1 MTAADKK
8 ILFTLLKT
16 TSDSLAGYA
25 SPEFS
30 GPEPEFSDDSAVSE
44 EISAGAPP
52 VQQFSGTA
60 ATVPAAQTPAENE
73 SGGLTLASIA
83 QKIVSCTRCGLCR
96 RRTNAVP
103 GMGTEHPF
111 VLVVGEGPGAEEDM
125 QGLPFVGPAGKL
137 LDKMLASISLDRR
150 TNCYIANIVKC
161 RPPNNRTPL
170 PEEAEACIPFLEA
183 QIHILKPK
191 MILAAGRTA
200 GQNLLKTDAPLSTLR
215 GRFYDYSGIPLLVT
229 YHPSALLRDE
239 SLKKPAWEDLKAFR
253 AKLSETAPDYAAGFA
268 KRS

>member
-1 MTAADKK
+1 MTAAEKK
-8 ILFTLLKT
+8 ILYTLLKT
-16 TSDSLAGYA
+16 ASDSLAGYN

-30 GPEPEFSDDSAVSE
+30 GKRPEFSDDRAKNVVTQTDLSALQS
-44 EISAGAPP
+44 
-52 VQQFSGTA
+52 
-60 ATVPAAQTPAENE
+60 VPDIKIPAEKT
-73 SGGLTLASIA
+73 SGGLTLTLIA
-83 QKIVSCTRCGLCR
+83 QKIISCTRCDLCK

-103 GMGTEHPF
+103 GTGTDHPF

-137 LDKMLASISLDRR
+137 LDKMLASISLDRH

-170 PEEAEACIPFLEA
+170 PEEADECIPFLEA
-183 QIHILKPK
+183 QIHMLKPK

-200 GQNLLKTDAPLSTLR
+200 GQNLLKTNDSLGTLR
-215 GRFYDYSGIPLLVT
+215 GRFYDYNGIPLLVT

-239 SLKKPAWEDLKAFR
+239 SLKRPAWEDLKTFR
-253 AKLSETAPDYAAGFA
+253 TKLSEIAPDYAANFV

>member
-1 MTAADKK
+1 MTAADKR
-8 ILFTLLKT
+8 IIYILLKT
-16 TSDSLAGYA
+16 ISDSLKGYD

-30 GPEPEFSDDSAVSE
+30 GSKMDFSDDQTGVE
-44 EISAGAPP
+44 
-52 VQQFSGTA
+52 A
-60 ATVPAAQTPAENE
+60 AQHSSSPLQTVPTVQTPAEKF
-73 SGGLTLASIA
+73 SGGLTLMSLV
-83 QKIVSCTRCGLCR
+83 QKIVSCTRCDLCK
-96 RRTNAVP
+96 RRTNVVP
-103 GMGTEHPF
+103 GMGPEHPF

-137 LDKMLASISLDRR
+137 LDKMLASISLDRH

-170 PEEAEACIPFLEA
+170 PGEADACIPFLEA

-200 GQNLLKTDAPLSTLR
+200 GQNLLKTNASLSTLR
-215 GRFYDYSGIPLLVT
+215 GNFYDYSGIPLLVT

-239 SLKKPAWEDLKAFR
+239 TLKRPAWEDLKTFR
-253 AKLSETAPDYAAGFA
+253 TKLSEISPDYAADSV
-268 KRS
+268 KQS

>member
-1 MTAADKK
+1 MTASDKK
-8 ILFTLLKT
+8 ILYILFKT
-16 TSDSLAGYA
+16 ASDSLTEYA
-25 SPEFS
+25 SPGFS
-30 GPEPEFSDDSAVSE
+30 GPEPEFSDDPAKDNAFFMDFQAEKHQIEKQIQGEQSE
-44 EISAGAPP
+44 E
-52 VQQFSGTA
+52 V
-60 ATVPAAQTPAENE
+60 
-73 SGGLTLASIA
+73 LTLASIV
-83 QKIVSCTRCGLCR
+83 QKVLSCSRCDLCK

-103 GMGTEHPF
+103 GTGSVNPC

-137 LDKMLASISLDRR
+137 LDKMLASISLDRN

-170 PEEAEACIPFLEA
+170 PAEADACIPFLEA
-183 QIHILKPK
+183 QIHILRPK

-200 GQNLLKTDAPLSTLR
+200 GQHLLKTETPLGQLR
-215 GRFYDYSGIPLLVT
+215 GRFYDYNGIPLLVT

-239 SLKKPAWEDLKAFR
+239 SLKRPAWEDLKIFR
-253 AKLSETAPDYAAGFA
+253 AKLSEIVPDYAAGFA

>member
-30 GPEPEFSDDSAVSE
+30 GQEPEFSDDLTVSE
-44 EISAGAPP
+44 VISAGAPP
-52 VQQFSGTA
+52 DQQLSGTA
-60 ATVPAAQTPAENE
+60 GQEAQIPAQNT

-103 GMGTEHPF
+103 GMGPEHPL

-200 GQNLLKTDAPLSTLR
+200 GQNLLKTDAPLGTLR

-239 SLKKPAWEDLKAFR
+239 SLKRPAWEDLKTFR
-253 AKLSETAPDYAAGFA
+253 AKLSEIAPDYAAGSA